1 MGYETILYRVE
12 DGVGTIAFNR
22 PDKLNAVSEQMQ
34 REIDRALQ
42 DAESDVAVRV
52 VVLTGQ
58 GKAFIAGA
66 DIGKMAD
73 LGPLDF
79 RRYSIWFRRIRQT
92 IYNLSKPVIAAVNG
106 YAYGGGA
113 VVAWSADLVIASE
126 NARFGQQ
133 EISLGHFAG
142 ASYLPRLVGR
152 LRATQLVLLGK
163 PITAREAE
171 NMGLVNIVVP
181 AEQLDATVRDVCE
194 QLKVKSPSALA
205 LAKQVLRIQAEAGEA
220 VADQYELELNA
231 LCFGTAEQKESMAA
245 FLEKRPPN
253 FTRLATKES

>member
-1 MGYETILYRVE
+1 
-12 DGVGTIAFNR
+12 
-22 PDKLNAVSEQMQ
+22 
-34 REIDRALQ
+34 
-42 DAESDVAVRV
+42 VRV

-66 DIGKMAD
+66 DIGQMAE
-73 LGPLDF
+73 LGPLDY
-79 RRYSIWFRRIRQT
+79 RRYAIWFRRLRQT

-126 NARFGQQ
+126 SARFGQQ
-133 EISLGHFAG
+133 EIGLGHFAG

-163 PITAREAE
+163 PVTAREAE
-171 NMGLVNIVVP
+171 SMGLVNIVVP
-181 AEQLDATVRDVCE
+181 GDQLDVTVRDVCE
-194 QLKVKSPSALA
+194 QLKMKSPSALA

-231 LCFGTAEQKESMAA
+231 LSSARKSR
-245 FLEKRPPN
+245 KRAWQHSWRRDHQ
-253 FTRLATKES
+253 TSRGR